1 MLSMPSCFF
10 DRADSRVRRRGK
22 TQKEFRIATGCDF
35 IEFEAALLEVFIR
48 RSTYIS
54 NTGLYRYMK
63 FSLSQEDCGIFPS
76 ILRLATLFLQ
86 NLYLT

>member
-35 IEFEAALLEVFIR
+35 IEFEAALLEVFI
-48 RSTYIS
+48 
-54 NTGLYRYMK
+54 
-63 FSLSQEDCGIFPS
+63 CGIFPS
-76 ILRLATLFLQ
+76 ILRLTTLFLR
-86 NLYLT
+86 NLYLS